1 MMLVVASGVTA
12 WLHARAE
19 TRSAM
24 ALYGALTGVTALAT
38 LFVGVLLTG

>member
-1 MMLVVASGVTA
+1 VLVVASGATA
-12 WLHARAE
+12 FLHARAA

-24 ALYGALTGVTALAT
+24 ATYGALTGVTALAT